1 MKQPTRQQR
10 RKQTR
15 QFNKKIKKE
24 GNSLLGRKLLD
35 DKSDFEAYT
44 PSSQHPAVMP
54 FCMIFKEQ
62 SDLNDFTFSCREGAE
77 SFQDNEQP
85 KMIVLIREPHIELPA
100 PKQEMMKIATRIF
113 KKVAPSRT
121 YIFVEAEGTQETA
134 DISGAI
140 HGFLRRLGRVPED
153 TPPPAWLSEYIYQAE
168 NPNDLNT

>member
-1 MKQPTRQQR
+1 MKQSTRQQR
-10 RKQTR
+10 RKQIR

-24 GNSLLGRKLLD
+24 GNSLLGRKLLE

-44 PSSQHPAVMP
+44 PSSRYPAVMP
-54 FCMIFKEQ
+54 FCIVFQGE

-77 SFQDNEQP
+77 SFEDNDQP
-85 KMIVLIREPHIELPA
+85 KMIVLIREPHVELPA

-140 HGFLRRLGRVPED
+140 YGFLGRLGRIPED
-153 TPPPAWLSEYIYQAE
+153 APPPAWLSEYIYKE
-168 NPNDLNT
+168 HPTI